1 MNLDSTSTSPTPA
14 QVHTDQAPSTSL
26 TKSAPIPT
34 STSYFSILPNN
45 TINSNPSATNPSSK
59 KQKLKP
65 SHDSSP
71 LINNSISPSSSPNI
85 NVSPLQTQTPSIS
98 ITPKNTEIIIRRE
111 KLETLQRECAILMK
125 ELDISELT
133 SVNDNTSGNDKE
145 KDSSSHTSPL
155 AMASNISD
163 GNNESNETASNTF
176 NKSITPG
183 NVSPLDTYAGTNGN
197 VNGKGNDHQKSI
209 LKRHIRQLNKYNE
222 LKDVA
227 LSLVSLIA
235 DQKQVSIKSILEEM
249 NVDDNDDGDLIT
261 DSNPSTKSNA
271 ATVVGSA
278 GGKQ

>member
-14 QVHTDQAPSTSL
+14 QIQTGQAPSTSL
-26 TKSAPIPT
+26 TSSAPIPT
-34 STSYFSILPNN
+34 SASCFSILPN
-45 TINSNPSATNPSSK
+45 TINPNSSALNPSAK

-65 SHDSSP
+65 SSVSSP
-71 LINNSISPSSSPNI
+71 LINDSISPSSSPTNL
-85 NVSPLQTQTPSIS
+85 NVSDLQTPSMS

-133 SVNDNTSGNDKE
+133 TVNDNTNGNE
-145 KDSSSHTSPL
+145 NGKDSSCHTSPI
-155 AMASNISD
+155 AITSNITD
-163 GNNESNETASNTF
+163 GNNDTNLTASNTF
-176 NKSITPG
+176 NNSVTPG
-183 NVSPLDTYAGTNGN
+183 NVSPLNTYTSANGN
-197 VNGKGNDHQKSI
+197 VNGNGNDYQKSI

-249 NVDDNDDGDLIT
+249 NVDDNDDSDLIGE
-261 DSNPSTKSNA
+261 SNYSTKPN
-271 ATVVGSA
+271 ATVVSSA